1 MELLTAIFQKLLSM
15 ALTALPVMAVVLAV
29 RACLKKAPKKY
40 RYALW
45 LAVGLRLA
53 CPLLPE
59 SPVGL
64 PQPGAPDWTLSETAT
79 QQASQTAAFPKATGQ
94 DSAAAPVPE
103 TVPDR
108 TASAVQRPAPTAAP
122 AAENG
127 RSLGWMEAAA
137 LVWLA
142 GFGGMLAYIAVSDV
156 RLRRRLAAAV
166 LREDNVWECDG
177 IPTPFVLGLL
187 RPRIYIPFRMTEGQ
201 RLYVLA
207 HERHHIRRRDHW
219 AKALALLLLAAYWWD
234 PAAWLCW
241 RLFCR
246 DMEMSCDEAVLAR
259 LGDRAKRAYSLS
271 LVSFALE
278 RQAPMALAFG
288 EHDAARRVKNVLN
301 WKKARP
307 AVAFLALAAVA
318 LAIAVCG
325 TTAPGGWVRGLYTR
339 DGGQYMTYQTAR
351 NTVGIRW
358 YLDIYEDGV
367 LTDTWYLGGGAE
379 DGPQT
384 GTVHID
390 YQVSERMT
398 SRGRELDRVRLYG
411 EGDIPWAYEFSLGPD
426 SHYDKEPESRCP
438 IHGKTARRITVPK
451 DGLAVY
457 TLCLSE
463 NGKFTEETLENPLV
477 LQVRLVMTRRGKS
490 WLQAEQNGNGISFSC
505 ELKEPICSWAI
516 YEDIF
521 ENGTLVSSRPCV
533 SDSFREY
540 GGASP
545 RDLRMTLDVPAVY
558 AEKDGFEGI
567 LEVHFSGVGDFTCDI
582 GLPKDHYTG
591 RGSILGD
598 GSGESPGR
606 RKLAGDGSVALYT
619 VLLSTRPDGGI
630 SLGGMA
636 GDGLLKNDT
645 VVQYRF
651 VTSTQPQPEG
661 ETLEGGQSGPLEK
674 LARILYAGR
683 GDPEALL
690 SAMED
695 FEEPLGRW
703 EIQEAAGTYLS
714 LLFYDSPV
722 AAEKRSTLMW
732 RYSMVLLA
740 LLDDYAAV
748 TWNWIDGGVQALTPN
763 DGLWNT
769 EPWLH
774 AHGLAGTIRDYG
786 ASPQAVET
794 LLEALYPQSGGGAP
808 VSKLGASLF
817 ALRGETAL
825 LVKAIPER
833 LIGLDGWDLTE
844 DGVLELSMS
853 GTLGGIAG
861 SGEERMSDASCL
873 LAALLPEEVW
883 AISWT
888 VDGRPVQFSYAG
900 ENDPPGDL
908 FTEST
913 AFTWTEHRSGGGLY
927 VRSCGQ
933 SAAGMTLLL
942 DALGIGGESLPVQ
955 TAEAFTDI
963 LGYDGF
969 LWQEQW
975 GQGGWSLRTY
985 YAVTAEG
992 TVPIAESFGWGQ
1004 REDYSVD
1011 LDGDGQKELV
1021 CNVTFNADG
1030 ARRAYV
1036 YQRRDDGIWQSCV
1049 TPEGLPDYEYT
1060 GIGSSWEEYDPA
1072 ENLFRIHYYI
1082 EGQEDCAVAE
1092 VRGMKQMEEFY
1103 PYSE

>member
-29 RACLKKAPKKY
+29 RACLRKAPKKY
-40 RYALW
+40 SYVLW

-64 PQPGAPDWTLSETAT
+64 PWPEALDWTLSETAS
-79 QQASQTAAFPKATGQ
+79 QQASQAADFPKATGQ
-94 DSAAAPVPE
+94 GSEAAPVPE

-108 TASAVQRPAPTAAP
+108 TAPAVQRPASTAAP

-127 RSLGWMEAAA
+127 RSMGWMEAAA

-142 GFGGMLAYIAVSDV
+142 GLGGMLAYIAVSDI
-156 RLRRRLAAAV
+156 RLRRRLDGAV
-166 LREDNVWECDG
+166 LREDNVWECG
-177 IPTPFVLGLL
+177 AIPTPFVLGLF
-187 RPRIYIPFRMTEGQ
+187 RPRIYIPFRMTEDQ

-207 HERHHIRRRDHW
+207 HERHHIRRRDYW

-259 LGDRAKRAYSLS
+259 LGDRAKREYSLS
-271 LVSFALE
+271 LVSFALD

-288 EHDAARRVKNVLN
+288 EHDAVRRVKNVLN

-307 AVAFLALAAVA
+307 AVTFLALAAVA

-325 TTAPGGWVRGLYTR
+325 TNAPGGWVRELHTR
-339 DGGQYMTYQTAR
+339 DGGQYMIYQTAK
-351 NTVGIRW
+351 NTAGVSW

-367 LTDTWYLGGGAE
+367 LTDTRYLGSGAE

-398 SRGRELDRVRLYG
+398 SRGRELDSVQLYG
-411 EGDIPWAYEFSLGPD
+411 EGDIPWAYELSLDPD
-426 SHYDKEPESRCP
+426 SHYDMEPESRRP
-438 IHGKTARRITVPK
+438 LRGKTARRITVPRE
-451 DGLAVY
+451 GLTVY
-457 TLCLSE
+457 SLCLSE
-463 NGKFTEETLENPLV
+463 TGKFTEATLGNPLV
-477 LQVRLVMTRRGKS
+477 LQVRLVMTQRGNS
-490 WLQAEQNGNGISFSC
+490 WLRAEQNGNGVSFSC
-505 ELKEPICSWAI
+505 ELKEPVRSWAV
-516 YEDIF
+516 YEDVY
-521 ENGTLVSSRPCV
+521 ENGALVSSLPRV
-533 SDSFREY
+533 IDTLQEY

-545 RDLRMTLDVPAVY
+545 RDLRMTLNVPAVY
-558 AEKDGFEGI
+558 AEGDGFAGT
-567 LEVHFSGVGDFTCDI
+567 LEVHVDGITWNTS
-582 GLPKDHYTG
+582 LPRDHYTG
-591 RGSILGD
+591 MGSVLGD
-598 GSGESPGR
+598 GSGRSLGR
-606 RKLAGDGSVALYT
+606 RALADNGSAALYT

-630 SLGGMA
+630 SLGGTA
-636 GDGLLKNDT
+636 GNGLLTNDT

-651 VTSTQPQPEG
+651 VTSTQPQPEW
-661 ETLEGGQSGPLEK
+661 ETLADGQSGPLEA
-674 LARILYAGR
+674 LARTLYAGR

-695 FEEPLGRW
+695 FEEPLGRC
-703 EIQEAAGTYLS
+703 ELQDAAGNYLS

-732 RYSMVLLA
+732 RYGMVLLA
-740 LLDDYAAV
+740 LLDDCAAT
-748 TWNWIDGGVQALTPN
+748 TWNWIDGGVQALPQN

-769 EPWLH
+769 DPWLH
-774 AHGLAGTIRDYG
+774 AHGLSGTIRDYG

-808 VSKLGASLF
+808 VSELGASLF

-833 LIGLDGWDLTE
+833 LIGLNGWDLTA
-844 DGVLELSMS
+844 DGVLELLVARSM
-853 GTLGGIAG
+853 GEIADGGEG
-861 SGEERMSDASCL
+861 LMSDASCL
-873 LAALLPEEVW
+873 LTALLPEEIW
-883 AISWT
+883 AIRWT
-888 VDGRPVQFSYAG
+888 VDGQPVEFSYA
-900 ENDPPGDL
+900 EDHDPGGDL
-908 FTEST
+908 FTDVT
-913 AFTWTEHRSGGGLY
+913 AFTWTEHRSGDGLY

-942 DALGIGGESLPVQ
+942 DELGIGGESLPVQ
-955 TAEAFTDI
+955 TAETFTDI

-975 GQGGWSLRTY
+975 DQGGWSLRTY

-1049 TPEGLPDYEYT
+1049 TPEGLPGYENT
-1060 GIGSSWEEYDPA
+1060 GIGSSWEEYDPE
-1072 ENLFRIHYYI
+1072 ENLFRIHYHKK
-1082 EGQEDCAVAE
+1082 GQEDYALAE
-1092 VRGMKQMEEFY
+1092 VRGMEQLEEFY
-1103 PYSE
+1103 PYS